1 MLVAMFLRPMRL
13 HFVSRD
19 KSSLQRPTFTYS
31 FWNAFSTVVRLWDWQ
46 RLGTGRFNVLLLW
59 PAWVVNRIVWVKD
72 EIAQS
77 TVTPRRVSDIQVRF
91 FSREGIRYLVL
102 GCAIM
107 EEPTMV
113 RLGRSRRKKRG
124 EQYVTFNATRKKTE
138 FLLDDLKF
146 GGVWCRLYLMFV
158 MIARQER
165 KGEHPLWVTAQSL
178 MYTECPGRNSLPRSR
193 LDNNSN
199 NRRNSR

>member
-1 MLVAMFLRPMRL
+1 M
-13 HFVSRD
+13 
-19 KSSLQRPTFTYS
+19 
-31 FWNAFSTVVRLWDWQ
+31 
-46 RLGTGRFNVLLLW
+46 
-59 PAWVVNRIVWVKD
+59 
-72 EIAQS
+72 
-77 TVTPRRVSDIQVRF
+77 
-91 FSREGIRYLVL
+91 L

-113 RLGRSRRKKRG
+113 RLCRRRRKKRG

-165 KGEHPLWVTAQSL
+165 KGEHPL
-178 MYTECPGRNSLPRSR
+178 
-193 LDNNSN
+193 
-199 NRRNSR
+199 